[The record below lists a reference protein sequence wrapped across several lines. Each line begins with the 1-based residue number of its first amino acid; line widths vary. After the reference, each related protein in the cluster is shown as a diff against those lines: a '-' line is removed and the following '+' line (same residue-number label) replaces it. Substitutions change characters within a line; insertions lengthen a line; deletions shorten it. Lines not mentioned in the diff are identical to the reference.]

1 MLIEIPDVIVI
12 IGVIIAFVVG
22 VVGVYAYHR
31 ISQITK
37 PNGDVLDA
45 GQNERLEYYERQ
57 LIDMKIRLDAMEIQ
71 GTEHK
76 TADKGGDL
84 RHFIE
89 ELVKDREL
97 GDDGDK
103 TGSAK
108 MEPKKIV
115 SGSNIE
121 RLNTMDYVLHLITQ
135 HDMTSRDIKITLNKS
150 REHTARLM
158 KELFEEGYVERRAGT
173 KPFVYSITEKGKE
186 RVKQQSKINS
196 SLAEKDL

>member
-1 MLIEIPDVIVI
+1 MLVEIPDTVVI

-31 ISQITK
+31 ISQATK
-37 PNGDVLDA
+37 PNSDVLDA

-57 LIDMKIRLDAMEIQ
+57 LIDIKIRLDAMEMQ
-71 GTEHK
+71 DTEHEA
-76 TADKGGDL
+76 ADKDVNL

-89 ELVKDREL
+89 ELVKNKEL
-97 GDDGDK
+97 EDGGDK

-108 MEPKKIV
+108 TEPKKIV
-115 SGSNIE
+115 AEPNIE

-186 RVKQQSKINS
+186 RVKQQRKINS
-196 SLAEKDL
+196 STAQKDV